1 MKRLLTGFGVVVMA
15 LMASPSSATM
25 IVGGAFDGTDVGLED
40 WLEGVA
46 DKTTISLLCGPGGD
60 PSVELC
66 WAESILGGTT
76 DFTVKTETVPIYQ
89 TDAGASV
96 IAFQLFSSP
105 SYFLVKNSTYSA
117 LYTNKDLRDWGV
129 IDTDDLPVGKRWTLK
144 FGQLAKVE
152 SRPRKRSLACHGR
165 DGVIPLS

>member
-76 DFTVKTETVPIYQ
+76 NE
-89 TDAGASV
+89 
-96 IAFQLFSSP
+96 SSP
-105 SYFLVKNSTYSA
+105 FLVET
-117 LYTNKDLRDWGV
+117 LRG
-129 IDTDDLPVGKRWTLK
+129 
-144 FGQLAKVE
+144 
-152 SRPRKRSLACHGR
+152 S
-165 DGVIPLS
+165 